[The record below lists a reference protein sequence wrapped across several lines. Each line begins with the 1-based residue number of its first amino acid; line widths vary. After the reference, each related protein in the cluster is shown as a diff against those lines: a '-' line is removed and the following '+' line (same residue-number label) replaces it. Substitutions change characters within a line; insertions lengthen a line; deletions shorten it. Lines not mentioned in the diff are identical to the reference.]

1 MWEIKF
7 LQVRFLNDNESVP
20 STNFPEGNQFNVV
33 QKEIVSIYN
42 HEQSPSSLMI
52 FHVKEMSTT
61 LFQNNLK
68 EAFVDGLQVI
78 CVNKPKYCGFFRGKN
93 VRNNKNKAKMR
104 SVQTCSKVGIN
115 LFIASQLR
123 YEDLDQL
130 FQYEI
135 SITPPSLF
143 SSKEINIYVNRNLH
157 SWNIWKIAIL
167 FYPQMLI
174 VQKFW

>member
-33 QKEIVSIYN
+33 HKEIVSIYN

-78 CVNKPKYCGFFRGKN
+78 CVNKPK
-93 VRNNKNKAKMR
+93 
-104 SVQTCSKVGIN
+104 
-115 LFIASQLR
+115 
-123 YEDLDQL
+123 
-130 FQYEI
+130 
-135 SITPPSLF
+135 
-143 SSKEINIYVNRNLH
+143 
-157 SWNIWKIAIL
+157 
-167 FYPQMLI
+167 
-174 VQKFW
+174 